1 MFLGTI
7 AMQCL
12 KQLCLCFTLL
22 GLSVFPNA
30 VQAQEDSSESPSIR
44 SSMELHEEW
53 AREFQDLFPEQLQTT
68 RFLLADYQWISCF
81 VLIFL
86 GFMADLGICK
96 LLTLAVRWL
105 RRDQKS
111 DVSPD
116 DYKRERKV
124 WKPVGLLAQAV
135 VWYWGAFCI
144 GLPLS
149 LLLIVTVALK
159 FFTVVAAV
167 WTAFRLIDW
176 IATVFSRKASATE
189 TRFDDLLI
197 PLVRKALKAFAICVG
212 LVLFADVFQLD
223 VTALIGGLGIG
234 GAALA
239 FASQDTLSNLFG
251 SLTVLADRPFEI
263 GDWIVSDGV
272 EGTVENVGMRSTRVR
287 TFYNSVMILPNSRL
301 TTAVV
306 DNMGKREYRRFTTK
320 LGVQYDT
327 TPEQLDAFCEA
338 IREVI
343 RRHPY
348 TRKDYFQVYVN
359 DFSASSIDILLY
371 MFFECDDWPTE
382 LRERHRLLTDI
393 MRVAQRLDVQFA
405 FPTQTLHLF
414 QEESSDDY
422 AALRFDS
429 PHDKGQNAASLVTG
443 HLTKEDFPPVEF
455 IIDGKRLGAAE
466 ADG

>member
-1 MFLGTI
+1 MRF
-7 AMQCL
+7 L
-12 KQLCLCFTLL
+12 KQLVFCVSLL
-22 GLSVFPNA
+22 GMFTFPDVA
-30 VQAQEDSSESPSIR
+30 RAQEPTDLKLNLNSTL
-44 SSMELHEEW
+44 ELHEAW
-53 AREFQDLFPEQLQTT
+53 AEGFKEFFPESLHTT
-68 RFLLADYQWISCF
+68 HFLLADYQWIGCLA
-81 VLIFL
+81 LIFF
-86 GFMADLGICK
+86 GFLADLSVRN
-96 LLTLAVRWL
+96 LLTIIVRWI
-105 RRDQKS
+105 RRDQKEA
-111 DVSPD
+111 DTPD
-116 DYKRERKV
+116 DQKRERKV
-124 WKPVGLLAQAV
+124 WKPVGLLTQAV
-135 VWYWGAFCI
+135 VWYWGAFCL

-159 FFTVVAAV
+159 FFTVVASV
-167 WTAFRLIDW
+167 WTAFRFIDW
-176 IATVFSRKASATE
+176 IATVITRKAAGTE
-189 TRFDDLLI
+189 TKFDDLLI
-197 PLVRKALKAFAICVG
+197 PLVRKALKAFSICVG

-287 TFYNSVMILPNSRL
+287 TFYNSVIVLPNSRL

-306 DNMGKREYRRFTTK
+306 DNMGKREFRRFTTK

-327 TPEQLDAFCEA
+327 TPEQLEAFCEA
-338 IREVI
+338 IREII

-359 DFSASSIDILLY
+359 DLAASSIDILLY
-371 MFFECDDWPTE
+371 MFFECTDWPTE

-393 MRVAQRLDVQFA
+393 MRVAHRLGVQFA

-414 QEESSDDY
+414 QEENHIDY
-422 AALRFDS
+422 ATLRFDS
-429 PHDKGQNAASLVTG
+429 PHDHGLDAASAVTG
-443 HLTKEDFPPVEF
+443 HLVKEDFPPVTV
-455 IIDGKRLGAAE
+455 ISDGKRLGAAE

>member
-1 MFLGTI
+1 MRF
-7 AMQCL
+7 L
-12 KQLCLCFTLL
+12 KQLVFCISLL
-22 GLSVFPNA
+22 GMFTFPDF
-30 VQAQEDSSESPSIR
+30 VRAQDETELNMNVNSTL
-44 SSMELHEEW
+44 ELHEAW
-53 AREFQDLFPEQLQTT
+53 AEGFKNLFPEALHTT
-68 RFLLADYQWISCF
+68 HFLLADYQWIGCLT
-81 VLIFL
+81 LIFF
-86 GFMADLGICK
+86 GFLADLSVRN
-96 LLTLAVRWL
+96 LLTLLVRGI
-105 RRDQKS
+105 RRDQKEG
-111 DVSPD
+111 DTPD
-116 DYKRERKV
+116 DQKRERKV
-124 WKPVGLLAQAV
+124 WKPVGLLTQAV
-135 VWYWGAFCI
+135 VWYWGAFCL

-159 FFTVVAAV
+159 FFTVVASV
-167 WTAFRLIDW
+167 WTAFRFIDW
-176 IATVFSRKASATE
+176 IATVITRKAAGTE
-189 TRFDDLLI
+189 TKFDDLLI
-197 PLVRKALKAFAICVG
+197 PLVRKALKAFSICIG

-287 TFYNSVMILPNSRL
+287 TFYNSVIVLPNSRL

-306 DNMGKREYRRFTTK
+306 DNMGKREFRRFTTK

-327 TPEQLDAFCEA
+327 TPEQLEAFCEA
-338 IREVI
+338 IREII

-359 DFSASSIDILLY
+359 DLGASSIDILLY
-371 MFFECDDWPTE
+371 MFFECTDWPTE

-393 MRVAQRLDVQFA
+393 MRVAQRLGVQFA

-414 QEESSDDY
+414 QEENNIDY
-422 AALRFDS
+422 ATFRFDR
-429 PHDKGQNAASLVTG
+429 PHDHGLDAASAVTG
-443 HLTKEDFPPVEF
+443 HLVKEDFPPVTV
-455 IIDGKRLGAAE
+455 ITDGKRLGAAE

>member
-1 MFLGTI
+1 MLS
-7 AMQCL
+7 L
-12 KQLCLCFTLL
+12 KRWIFSISLL
-22 GLSVFPNA
+22 GLFTFPCLG
-30 VQAQEDSSESPSIR
+30 QAQDESKINLSLNSSI
-44 SSMELHEEW
+44 ELHEAW
-53 AREFQDLFPEQLQTT
+53 AEEFKSFFPESLYTK
-68 RFLLADYQWISCF
+68 RFLLADYQWIGAL

-86 GFMADLGICK
+86 GFMADLSVRK
-96 LLTLAVRWL
+96 LLSSIVRWI
-105 RRDQKS
+105 RRDQKL
-111 DVSPD
+111 D
-116 DYKRERKV
+116 DTADDRKREQKI
-124 WKPVGLLAQAV
+124 WKPVGLLVQAV

-144 GLPLS
+144 GLPFS

-159 FFTVVAAV
+159 FFTVVASV

-176 IATVFSRKASATE
+176 ISNVIARKALQTE
-189 TRFDDLLI
+189 TKFDDLLI
-197 PLVRKALKAFAICVG
+197 PLVRKGFKAFAICVG
-212 LVLFADVFQLD
+212 LVMFADVFQLD

-287 TFYNSVMILPNSRL
+287 TFYNSVIVLPNSRL

-306 DNMGKREYRRFTTK
+306 DNMGKREFRRFTTK

-327 TPEQLDAFCEA
+327 TPEQLEAFCEA
-338 IREVI
+338 IREII

-359 DFSASSIDILLY
+359 DLGASSIDILLY
-371 MFFECDDWPTE
+371 MFFECNDWPTE

-414 QEESSDDY
+414 QQENMTDY
-422 AALRFDS
+422 STLRFDS
-429 PHDKGQNAASLVTG
+429 PHDNGLEAASAVTG
-443 HLTKEDFPPVEF
+443 QLTKEDFPPVAV
-455 IIDGKRLGAAE
+455 ITDGKRLGAAE